1 MVHKKS
7 ILGVFTWN
15 LANYWL
21 NPRWRTRWWPCLVT
35 LRSSS
40 SATPHIIIPHLVK
53 KIKGFPLKA
62 KSFWNREWG
71 YFFRAKKND
80 TSNQIPQRCVSLAPK
95 FPPFLALV
103 GCSGLAMRVASQ
115 KFDAKE
121 GEWFFALENLKQ
133 NLENLRAMVSYIS
146 NTMRKTVESRQS
158 MQQQKWKTKGDVKLK
173 LYSISEL
180 YLFLSMFRINYN
192 FFTIVGRPGN
202 NTSVPWKCLTI
213 PSNTCNSPDS
223 SKYHNNCVWSKE
235 SHILM
240 VIQNPGTISKR
251 FKKGSEV
258 AIWNK
263 LKRYCNTKM
272 K

>member
-1 MVHKKS
+1 M
-7 ILGVFTWN
+7 
-15 LANYWL
+15 
-21 NPRWRTRWWPCLVT
+21 
-35 LRSSS
+35 
-40 SATPHIIIPHLVK
+40 
-53 KIKGFPLKA
+53 
-62 KSFWNREWG
+62 
-71 YFFRAKKND
+71 
-80 TSNQIPQRCVSLAPK
+80 SLAPK
-95 FPPFLALV
+95 FSPFFGACRLQRARYANCLAEIQ
-103 GCSGLAMRVASQ
+103 CESSYCET
-115 KFDAKE
+115 K
-121 GEWFFALENLKQ
+121 GEWIFALKNVKQSLK
-133 NLENLRAMVSYIS
+133 NLRAMDSYIS
-146 NTMRKTVESRQS
+146 NSMRKTVESRQN

-240 VIQNPGTISKR
+240 VIQNPGTIGKT

-258 AIWNK
+258 AAFARLNLPNEQLYWI
-263 LKRYCNTKM
+263 
-272 K
+272 